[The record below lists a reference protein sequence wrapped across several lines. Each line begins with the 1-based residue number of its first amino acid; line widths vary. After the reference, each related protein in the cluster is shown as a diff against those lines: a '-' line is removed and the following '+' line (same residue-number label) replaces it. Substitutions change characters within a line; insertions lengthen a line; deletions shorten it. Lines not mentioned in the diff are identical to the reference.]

1 MGGDAA
7 ARPLDLVVWSGYTDG
22 STEGYPAMSDRDPDQ
37 PIPLRAD
44 VPDREAATTFRP
56 VAEGME
62 GHVNVYHPVLDHGF
76 VAVKDYMGEDLSIL
90 QMARMSYGKGTKGT
104 GDDRALLRY
113 LMRQM
118 HTSPFEGCVIKLHVK
133 LPIFVMRQWV
143 RHRTASLNEYSA
155 RYSILPDEFYLPEP
169 AQLAVQSTDNKQG
182 RGAQLSPEQAAEVL
196 RILREDARAAFASY
210 HRLLNADEDGNAID
224 PDSAGIARELARI
237 GLPLS
242 TYTQM
247 YWQTNL
253 HNLMHFLRLRADP
266 HAQWEI
272 RVYAEKILEIM
283 ADWVPLTH
291 EAFRDYQLEA
301 VRLSRMEMALVKDML
316 AGRATLDD
324 SARYGLTKR
333 EAREFA
339 ARLGDA

>member
-1 MGGDAA
+1 M
-7 ARPLDLVVWSGYTDG
+7 T
-22 STEGYPAMSDRDPDQ
+22 TRDSQAPDSAEA
-37 PIPLRAD
+37 P
-44 VPDREAATTFRP
+44 VREASSTFRP
-56 VAEGME
+56 VAAGME
-62 GHVNVYHPVLDHGF
+62 AHLNVYHPLLDHGF
-76 VAVKDYMGEDLSIL
+76 IAVKDYMGDDLSVL

-104 GDDRALLRY
+104 SNDRALLRY
-113 LMRQM
+113 LLRHL

-143 RHRTASLNEYSA
+143 RHRTASLNEVSA
-155 RYSILPDEFYLPEP
+155 RYSILPDEFYLPDP
-169 AQLAVQSTDNKQG
+169 SLLAVQSTDSKQG
-182 RGAQLSPEQAAEVL
+182 RGETLAPDRAAEVL
-196 RILREDARAAFASY
+196 RLMTEDARHNFATY
-210 HRLLNADEDGNAID
+210 HRLLNADDEGRTVDAAADGL
-224 PDSAGIARELARI
+224 ARELARI

-283 ADWVPLTH
+283 KDWVPVTH
-291 EAFRDYQLEA
+291 EAFCDYQLEA
-301 VRLSRMEMALVKDML
+301 ARLSRMEVGLVKALL
-316 AGRATLDD
+316 AGRATMADAT
-324 SARYGLTKR
+324 SFGLSER

-339 ARLGDA
+339 QRFGL